1 MIHQKI
7 AYQNFML
14 YEKSVTCHQCHSG
27 IHMDKLQ
34 VVYLCVCIHMHVEFF
49 ACKHRF
55 IIMLM
60 PLNDIKCCVCHKNW
74 WGKES
79 TCTSLFHKYAY
90 VLNLPMF
97 CNWKYFEYQSA
108 KFFTTKIS
116 VMRYSLQIHTVT
128 YTHLHTCSRV
138 RVIIHN
144 AYIFSH
150 CRKCIMQVLMYMP
163 IYWSTQKVSEF
174 DYVGLMAYLP
184 YKWCI

>member
-60 PLNDIKCCVCHKNW
+60 PLNDKNAVYVIKIDEGKNPLAQVCFISMHTYSICQCFATENIL
-74 WGKES
+74 S
-79 TCTSLFHKYAY
+79 TSLPNFLPQKSVLCGTAY
-90 VLNLPMF
+90 
-97 CNWKYFEYQSA
+97 
-108 KFFTTKIS
+108 
-116 VMRYSLQIHTVT
+116 RYTL
-128 YTHLHTCSRV
+128 
-138 RVIIHN
+138 
-144 AYIFSH
+144 
-150 CRKCIMQVLMYMP
+150 
-163 IYWSTQKVSEF
+163 
-174 DYVGLMAYLP
+174 
-184 YKWCI
+184 